1 MSRVVGR
8 PSARATLITELFASL
23 GQMALTNYL
32 TESVVLGVIFLW
44 LLQARLSLVLE
55 ILLTFVAQA
64 SDLLADI
71 TT

>member
-1 MSRVVGR
+1 
-8 PSARATLITELFASL
+8 
-23 GQMALTNYL
+23 MALTNYL